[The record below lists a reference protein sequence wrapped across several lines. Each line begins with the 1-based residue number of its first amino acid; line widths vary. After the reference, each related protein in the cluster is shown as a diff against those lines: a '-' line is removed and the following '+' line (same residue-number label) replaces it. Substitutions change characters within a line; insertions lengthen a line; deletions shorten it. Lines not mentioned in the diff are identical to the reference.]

1 MKVPYVI
8 YADFECL
15 LRSVED
21 EASRIFQEHEAYSI
35 GYYLKCSFDDSRSGY
50 HSYRQKEDGEMS
62 PAVWFIVKLQE
73 LATHLEEM
81 YNAPK
86 PMNSHINKF
95 INYNNE
101 FISSTGTTIPYKNDK
116 CCNRPN

>member
-1 MKVPYVI
+1 MNEFKIKLPIPQDNIILFKNYNRQTKVPYVI

-62 PAVWFIVKLQE
+62 PAVWFIVKL
-73 LATHLEEM
+73 
-81 YNAPK
+81 
-86 PMNSHINKF
+86 
-95 INYNNE
+95 
-101 FISSTGTTIPYKNDK
+101 
-116 CCNRPN
+116 